1 MTKENESRAKAKP
14 WQAED
19 TALLRAARKII
30 RLYDLRQAK
39 LMVVKAES
47 IAHIIAQELNSG
59 AEAFD
64 LAPSPR
70 GASRGEGRG

>member
-1 MTKENESRAKAKP
+1 MTKENESRVRTKN
-14 WQAED
+14 WQTED

-47 IAHIIAQELNSG
+47 IANIIAQELNNDP
-59 AEAFD
+59 EAPE

-70 GASRGEGRG
+70 AGRGDARG